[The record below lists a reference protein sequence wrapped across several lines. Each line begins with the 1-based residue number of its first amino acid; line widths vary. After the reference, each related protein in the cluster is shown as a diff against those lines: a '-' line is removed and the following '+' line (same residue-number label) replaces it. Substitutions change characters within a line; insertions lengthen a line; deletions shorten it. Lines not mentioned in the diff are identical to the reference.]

1 MTGGGIRDI
10 LLLISES
17 AAVRALGA
25 DININSNPIEG
36 IIGEHDLAILRVGAR
51 RRAIAVVASYLC
63 MVWGR
68 FRVLAFYMRANNG
81 GKVSNHTVGP
91 TQSIPLLARN
101 ATPKRNTTQ
110 RNTTQ
115 RNTTTN

>member
-36 IIGEHDLAILRVGAR
+36 IIGENVLDTHNLIKSFLDPT
-51 RRAIAVVASYLC
+51 
-63 MVWGR
+63 R
-68 FRVLAFYMRANNG
+68 FRLWGFLLL
-81 GKVSNHTVGP
+81 T
-91 TQSIPLLARN
+91 SIMD
-101 ATPKRNTTQ
+101 K
-110 RNTTQ
+110 
-115 RNTTTN
+115 